1 MENQKKIVIWQT
13 AFLGDLI
20 LTTPL
25 VESVKKL
32 YPNSY
37 LSLISKPF
45 GKEVFKNN
53 PFLDELIIFD
63 KKNMSNWQLI
73 KKLRAKKYDIAISPH
88 RSHRASYSLFLSGI
102 PKRIGFDRAGFSF
115 LYTDTVP
122 HRFDGTHEIIRNLNL
137 LKVLPEYDETKIVKN
152 PNLYLD
158 EAEDN
163 FYKNFNLKNKEY
175 ISIAPGSKWAT
186 KRWTVEGFAD
196 LINTLIERKETVV
209 LIGSSEDEDYSNQI
223 LQKVKNRNKIVNLIG
238 KTNLRQSFSII
249 KHSKIL
255 ISNDSAPV
263 HMAVAFN
270 TPVVEIMGPTVKEF
284 GFYPFRNGIVVETQG
299 LSCRPCG
306 LHGHQKCPIGTHEC
320 MTKISAKDVLRAM
333 DDLLEIQK
341 EKVLV

>member
-1 MENQKKIVIWQT
+1 MKKKIVIWQT

-25 VESVKKL
+25 VESIKRL
-32 YPNSY
+32 YPDSF

-45 GKEVFKNN
+45 GKDVFKNN
-53 PFLDELIIFD
+53 PFLDELIIYD

-73 KKLRAKKYDIAISPH
+73 KKLRKQRFDIAISPH
-88 RSHRASYSLFLSGI
+88 RSHRASYSLFLARI
-102 PKRIGFDRAGFSF
+102 PKRIGFDKAGFSF

-122 HRFDGTHEIIRNLNL
+122 HRFDGTHEVIRNLNL
-137 LKVLPEYDETKIVKN
+137 LKKLPEYDETKIQKN
-152 PNLYLD
+152 PELLLD
-158 EAEDN
+158 EKEDK
-163 FYKNFNLKNKEY
+163 FYEKFELNEKGY

-186 KRWTVEGFAD
+186 KRWTVEGFAE
-196 LINTLIERKETVV
+196 LINILLEKKEKIV
-209 LIGSSEDEDYSNQI
+209 LIGSQEDEEYVNQI
-223 LQKVKNRNKIVNLIG
+223 LTKIKEKEKILNLIG

-284 GFYPFRNGIVVETQG
+284 GFYPFRNGIVVETEG

-306 LHGHQKCPIGTHEC
+306 LHGHQECPIGTHEC
-320 MTKISAKDVLRAM
+320 MTKISPEQVLKAM
-333 DDLLEIQK
+333 EDLLELQK
-341 EKVLV
+341 EKIPV